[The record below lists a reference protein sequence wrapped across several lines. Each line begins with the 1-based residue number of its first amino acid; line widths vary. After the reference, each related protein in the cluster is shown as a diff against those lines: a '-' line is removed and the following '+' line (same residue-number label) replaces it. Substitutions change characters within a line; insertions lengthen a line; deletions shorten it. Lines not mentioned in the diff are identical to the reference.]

1 MTARDDLIRRSK
13 VLSER
18 IRQRTDVKT
27 RKLVDEYPGAL
38 EYAPVEDLMISQSA
52 WDHVT
57 ASGIEPRQVFAHPDL
72 LQRFP
77 EASLYYRG
85 LALLPQKRMRAAG
98 AVDVKNWESRARV
111 RPVSRA
117 DARKVC
123 RLYNSVISSI
133 IEGAAEWTLDN
144 GYRNIMSNMGVT
156 LDGMFR
162 NVIGQDAE
170 RLIKTKIEDW
180 LRGQKLLEER
190 KSQNTF
196 VLSSDVTMIYGSGT
210 PSRMKCSITYS
221 GLHSRAG

>member
-27 RKLVDEYPGAL
+27 RKLVDEYAGAL
-38 EYAPVEDLMISQSA
+38 EYAPVENLMISQSA
-52 WDHVT
+52 WEHVT

-85 LALLPQKRMRAAG
+85 LALLPRKRMRAAG
-98 AVDVKNWESRARV
+98 AVDVKNWENRSRV

-117 DARKVC
+117 DAKKVC

-133 IEGAAEWTLDN
+133 IEGTAEWTLDN
-144 GYRNIMSNMGVT
+144 GYRNIMSNSELYSRTRRGVQDRDVARFRFDEVHVSQHR
-156 LDGMFR
+156 LDGLFLQSLGVR
-162 NVIGQDAE
+162 AARRFHLARGHQD
-170 RLIKTKIEDW
+170 
-180 LRGQKLLEER
+180 G
-190 KSQNTF
+190 
-196 VLSSDVTMIYGSGT
+196 
-210 PSRMKCSITYS
+210 
-221 GLHSRAG
+221 